1 MSEIPQSGPIQ
12 RSWQRCLHQGLS
24 RQQSAELDLLP
35 RGELTARLEGHKELI
50 ACFERFVLPLFG
62 QLLAGR
68 PCRLLLCDA
77 EGAILA
83 ASGDDGFARHA
94 ERIFLRS
101 GARWGEGSK
110 GTNAIGTAL
119 AEQSEVQ
126 VLGAQ
131 HFFAQHS
138 FLSCS
143 ACPLFGPDGRL
154 LGVLDISTEAAHHGG
169 DMLGTVRLLAMT
181 LENALLARQP
191 GWLVDLEPQS
201 LWSARLLL
209 GEEGELLGANRAGRL
224 WLGQHSFDGKQLLR
238 EGRGLRLVPEPVEGS
253 SPLPPLGSGRE
264 SLPEPSQV
272 PLKMLERGISLL
284 IEGETGSGKEHL
296 VRALHSQS
304 SRQDKPLVCV
314 NCGALPADLVEAELF
329 GYVGGAFSGARS
341 QGSQGYLRAAHGGIL
356 MLDEIGELPLSAQTR
371 LLRVLQERA
380 VTPVGS
386 TRPEPVDF
394 WLVSA
399 SHRDLAAMVAAGSF
413 REDLYYRI
421 CGWRQQLAPLR
432 DWPAHERRALILR
445 LLTEMDPALQLTREA
460 EQQLLA
466 HPLPGNVRQLKQALE
481 VACVLAEGQE
491 WVEASHLHLPAV
503 VPASALVPVPPST
516 SVTAGITSL
525 REQSRH
531 QVQQTL
537 VDCGG
542 NVSEAARRLG
552 ISRTTLYR
560 ALKACN

>member
-1 MSEIPQSGPIQ
+1 MSELPQSSPSPSPIQ
-12 RSWQRCLHQGLS
+12 RSWQRCLHQGLL

-35 RGELTARLEGHKELI
+35 QGELSARQEQHRTLI
-50 ACFERFVLPLFG
+50 TCFQRFVLPLFA

-68 PCRLLLCDA
+68 PCRLLLCDG

-101 GARWGEGSK
+101 GARWREASK

-143 ACPLFGPDGRL
+143 ACPLLGPDGQL
-154 LGVLDISTEAAHHGG
+154 LGVLDISTDAAHHDG

-191 GWLVDLEPQS
+191 GWLVDLDPQS

-209 GEEGELLGANRAGRL
+209 GEGGELLGANRAGRL
-224 WLGQHSFDGKQLLR
+224 WLGQHPFDGKQLLR
-238 EGRGLRLVPEPVEGS
+238 DRRGLRLVPDPVVIKTETQ
-253 SPLPPLGSGRE
+253 
-264 SLPEPSQV
+264 SLPATPPATAGV

-296 VRALHSQS
+296 VRVLHRGS
-304 SRQDKPLVCV
+304 SRRDKPLVCV

-356 MLDEIGELPLSAQTR
+356 MLDEIGELPLPAQTR

-386 TRPEPVDF
+386 HKPEPVDF

-399 SHRDLAAMVAAGSF
+399 SHRDLAAMVQGGGF

-432 DWPAHERRALILR
+432 QWPVRERQELISR
-445 LLTEMDPALQLTREA
+445 LLDEMDPALQLTPQA

-481 VACVLAEGQE
+481 VACVLAEGQG
-491 WVEASHLHLPAV
+491 WIDPAHLHLPEVAAM
-503 VPASALVPVPPST
+503 PAPRGAT
-516 SVTAGITSL
+516 TL
-525 REQSRH
+525 REQSR
-531 QVQQTL
+531 QRVQQTL
-537 VDCGG
+537 TECGG

-560 ALKACN
+560 ALREEG

>member
-1 MSEIPQSGPIQ
+1 MSESLQPGPGPIQ

-24 RQQSAELDLLP
+24 RQQSADLDLLP
-35 RGELTARLEGHKELI
+35 HGELSARQEQHRALI
-50 ACFERFVLPLFG
+50 ACFQRFVLPLFA

-68 PCRLLLCDA
+68 PCRLLLCDG

-83 ASGDDGFARHA
+83 ASGDEGFARHA

-101 GARWGEGSK
+101 GARWGEASK

-126 VLGAQ
+126 VLGNQ

-143 ACPLFGPDGRL
+143 ACPLLGPDGQL
-154 LGVLDISTEAAHHGG
+154 LGVLDISTDAAHHDG

-191 GWLVDLEPQS
+191 GWLVDLDPQS

-224 WLGQHSFDGKQLLR
+224 WLGQHPFDGRQLLR
-238 EGRGLRLVPEPVEGS
+238 EGRGLRLVPEADATPSCTALPGHS
-253 SPLPPLGSGRE
+253 SPVPP
-264 SLPEPSQV
+264 PQQV

-296 VRALHSQS
+296 VRALHRAS
-304 SRQDKPLVCV
+304 SRREQPLVCV

-341 QGSQGYLRAAHGGIL
+341 QGSQGYLRAAHGGML
-356 MLDEIGELPLSAQTR
+356 MLDEIGELPLQAQTR
-371 LLRVLQERA
+371 LLRVLQERS

-386 TRPEPVDF
+386 HKPEALDF

-399 SHRDLAAMVAAGSF
+399 SHRDLAAMVQSGAF

-421 CGWRQQLAPLR
+421 CGWRQQLMPLR
-432 DWPAHERRALILR
+432 RWPAAERLGLIQR
-445 LLTEMDPALQLTREA
+445 LLAEMDPTLHLTRDA

-481 VACVLAEGQE
+481 VACVLAEGVGWIE
-491 WVEASHLHLPAV
+491 PAHLHLPSVATE
-503 VPASALVPVPPST
+503 PGALPMGE
-516 SVTAGITSL
+516 VTCL
-525 REQSRH
+525 REQTRR

-537 VDCGG
+537 AACGG
-542 NVSEAARRLG
+542 NVSEAARQLG

-560 ALKACN
+560 TLREAP

>member
-1 MSEIPQSGPIQ
+1 MSELPQSIPSPSPSPIQ
-12 RSWQRCLHQGLS
+12 RSWQRCLHQGLL

-35 RGELTARLEGHKELI
+35 QGELSARQEQHRTLI
-50 ACFERFVLPLFG
+50 TCFQRFVLPLFA

-68 PCRLLLCDA
+68 PCRLLLCDG

-101 GARWGEGSK
+101 GARWGEASK

-143 ACPLFGPDGRL
+143 ACPLLGPDGQL
-154 LGVLDISTEAAHHGG
+154 LGVLDISTDAAHHDG

-191 GWLVDLEPQS
+191 GWLVDLDPQS

-209 GEEGELLGANRAGRL
+209 GEGGELLGANRAGRL
-224 WLGQHSFDGKQLLR
+224 WLGQHPFDGRQLLR
-238 EGRGLRLVPEPVEGS
+238 ERRGLRLVPEPVVIQS
-253 SPLPPLGSGRE
+253 QTRPLPAVTAG
-264 SLPEPSQV
+264 V

-296 VRALHSQS
+296 VRALHRAS
-304 SRQDKPLVCV
+304 SRRDKPLVCV

-356 MLDEIGELPLSAQTR
+356 MLDEIGELPLLAQTR

-386 TRPEPVDF
+386 HRPEPADF

-399 SHRDLAAMVAAGSF
+399 SHRDLAAMVAAGTF

-432 DWPAHERRALILR
+432 AWPQGERLGLIQC
-445 LLTEMDPALQLTREA
+445 LLAEMDPALQLTPQA

-481 VACVLAEGQE
+481 VACVLAEGQGWIE
-491 WVEASHLHLPAV
+491 PAHLHLPEVAAM
-503 VPASALVPVPPST
+503 PAPQGAT
-516 SVTAGITSL
+516 TL
-525 REQSRH
+525 RAQSRLR
-531 QVQQTL
+531 VQQTL
-537 VDCGG
+537 AECGG

-560 ALKACN
+560 ALREEG

>member
-1 MSEIPQSGPIQ
+1 MSELPQSIPSPSPIQ
-12 RSWQRCLHQGLS
+12 RSWQRCLHQGLL

-35 RGELTARLEGHKELI
+35 QGELSARQEQHRTLI
-50 ACFERFVLPLFG
+50 TCFQRFVLPLFA

-68 PCRLLLCDA
+68 PCRLLLCDG

-101 GARWGEGSK
+101 GARWGEASK

-143 ACPLFGPDGRL
+143 ACPLLGPDGQL
-154 LGVLDISTEAAHHGG
+154 LGVLDISTDAAHHDG

-191 GWLVDLEPQS
+191 GWLVDLDPQS

-209 GEEGELLGANRAGRL
+209 GEGGELLGANRAGRL
-224 WLGQHSFDGKQLLR
+224 WLGQHPFDGKQLLR
-238 EGRGLRLVPEPVEGS
+238 DRRGLRLEPEPVVIQTENQPQPAVTAG
-253 SPLPPLGSGRE
+253 
-264 SLPEPSQV
+264 V

-304 SRQDKPLVCV
+304 SRRAQPLVCV

-356 MLDEIGELPLSAQTR
+356 MLDEIGELPLLAQTR
-371 LLRVLQERA
+371 LLRVLQERS

-386 TRPEPVDF
+386 HKPEPVDF

-399 SHRDLAAMVAAGSF
+399 SHRDLTAMVQAGTF

-432 DWPAHERRALILR
+432 AWPQGDRLGLIRR
-445 LLTEMDPALQLTREA
+445 LLSEMDPALQLTPQA
-460 EQQLLA
+460 ERQLLA

-481 VACVLAEGQE
+481 VACVLAEGQGWIE
-491 WVEASHLHLPAV
+491 PAHLHLPEVAAM
-503 VPASALVPVPPST
+503 PAPRGAT
-516 SVTAGITSL
+516 TL
-525 REQSRH
+525 REQSRLR
-531 QVQQTL
+531 VQQTL
-537 VDCGG
+537 TECGG

-560 ALKACN
+560 ALREEG

>member
-1 MSEIPQSGPIQ
+1 MSELPQSSPSPIQ
-12 RSWQRCLHQGLS
+12 RSWQRCLHQGLL

-35 RGELTARLEGHKELI
+35 QGELSARQEQHRTLI
-50 ACFERFVLPLFG
+50 TCFQRFVLPLFA

-68 PCRLLLCDA
+68 PCRLLLCDG

-101 GARWGEGSK
+101 GARWGEASK

-143 ACPLFGPDGRL
+143 ACPLLGPDGQL
-154 LGVLDISTEAAHHGG
+154 LGVLDISTDAAHHDG

-191 GWLVDLEPQS
+191 GWLVDLDPQS

-209 GEEGELLGANRAGRL
+209 GEGGELLGANRAGRL
-224 WLGQHSFDGKQLLR
+224 WLGQHPFDGKQLLR
-238 EGRGLRLVPEPVEGS
+238 DRRGLRLVPDPVVIKTETQ
-253 SPLPPLGSGRE
+253 
-264 SLPEPSQV
+264 SLPATPPATAGV

-296 VRALHSQS
+296 VRLLHRAS
-304 SRQDKPLVCV
+304 SRRDKPLVCV

-356 MLDEIGELPLSAQTR
+356 MLDEIGELPLPAQTR
-371 LLRVLQERA
+371 LLRVLQERT

-386 TRPEPVDF
+386 HKPEPVDF

-399 SHRDLAAMVAAGSF
+399 SHRDLAAMVAAGTF

-432 DWPAHERRALILR
+432 AWPQGERLGLIR
-445 LLTEMDPALQLTREA
+445 CLLAEMDPALQLTPQA

-481 VACVLAEGQE
+481 VACVLAEGQG
-491 WVEASHLHLPAV
+491 WIDPAHLHLPEVAAM
-503 VPASALVPVPPST
+503 PAPRGAT
-516 SVTAGITSL
+516 TL
-525 REQSRH
+525 REQSRLR
-531 QVQQTL
+531 VQQTL
-537 VDCGG
+537 TECGG

-560 ALKACN
+560 ALREEG

>member
-1 MSEIPQSGPIQ
+1 MSELPQYSSSPSPIQ
-12 RSWQRCLHQGLS
+12 RSWQRCLHQGLL

-35 RGELTARLEGHKELI
+35 QGELSARQEAHRTLI
-50 ACFERFVLPLFG
+50 ACFQRFVLPLFA

-68 PCRLLLCDA
+68 PCRLLLCDG

-101 GARWGEGSK
+101 GARWGEASK

-126 VLGAQ
+126 VLGSE

-143 ACPLFGPDGRL
+143 ACPLLGPDGQL
-154 LGVLDISTEAAHHGG
+154 LGVLDISTDAAHHDG

-191 GWLVDLEPQS
+191 GWLVDLDPQS

-209 GEEGELLGANRAGRL
+209 GEGGELLGANRAGRL
-224 WLGQHSFDGKQLLR
+224 WLGQHRFDGQQLLR
-238 EGRGLRLVPEPVEGS
+238 ERRGLRLVPESVVVPRQTAQQGS
-253 SPLPPLGSGRE
+253 A
-264 SLPEPSQV
+264 QV

-284 IEGETGSGKEHL
+284 VEGETGSGKEHL
-296 VRALHSQS
+296 VRALHRQS

-341 QGSQGYLRAAHGGIL
+341 QGRQGYLRAAHGGIL
-356 MLDEIGELPLSAQTR
+356 MLDEIGELPLLAQTR
-371 LLRVLQERA
+371 LLRVLQERS

-386 TRPEPVDF
+386 HKPEAVDF

-399 SHRDLAAMVAAGSF
+399 SHRDLAAMVQAGTF
-413 REDLYYRI
+413 REDLYYRV
-421 CGWRQQLAPLR
+421 CGWRQQLTPLR
-432 DWPAHERRALILR
+432 AWPQGERQGLIQR
-445 LLTEMDPALQLTREA
+445 LLSEMDPALQLTPEA

-466 HPLPGNVRQLKQALE
+466 HSLPGNVRQLKQALE
-481 VACVLAEGQE
+481 VACVLAEGLGWIE
-491 WVEASHLHLPAV
+491 PAHLHLPY
-503 VPASALVPVPPST
+503 VPTEAGALPMGERAT
-516 SVTAGITSL
+516 TL
-525 REQSRH
+525 REQNRLR
-531 QVQQTL
+531 VQQTL
-537 VDCGG
+537 AACGG
-542 NVSEAARRLG
+542 NVSEAARQLD

-560 ALKACN
+560 ALREGP

>member
-1 MSEIPQSGPIQ
+1 MSELSQSSASPIE

-24 RQQSAELDLLP
+24 RRQSAELDLLP
-35 RGELTARLEGHKELI
+35 QGELSARQEQHRVLI
-50 ACFERFVLPLFG
+50 ASFQRFVLPLFG

-68 PCRLLLCDA
+68 PCRLLLCDG

-101 GARWGEGSK
+101 GARWGEASK

-126 VLGAQ
+126 VLGNQ

-143 ACPLFGPDGRL
+143 ACPLLGPDGQL
-154 LGVLDISTEAAHHGG
+154 LGVLDISTDAAHHDG

-224 WLGQHSFDGKQLLR
+224 WLGQHPFDGKQLLR
-238 EGRGLRLVPEPVEGS
+238 DRRGLRLVPEAHPVATLPGLPADAGGS
-253 SPLPPLGSGRE
+253 LGQ
-264 SLPEPSQV
+264 QV

-296 VRALHSQS
+296 VRELHGQS
-304 SRQDKPLVCV
+304 SRRAQPLVCV
-314 NCGALPADLVEAELF
+314 NCGALPAELVEAELF

-356 MLDEIGELPLSAQTR
+356 MLDEIGELPLLAQTR

-386 TRPEPVDF
+386 HKPEPVDF

-399 SHRDLAAMVAAGSF
+399 SHRDLAAMVAAGTF

-421 CGWRQQLAPLR
+421 CGWRQLLAPLR
-432 DWPAHERRALILR
+432 DWPPRERQALVRRLLAEMDSALR
-445 LLTEMDPALQLTREA
+445 LTDEA
-460 EQQLLA
+460 ERQLLA

-481 VACVLAEGQE
+481 VACVLAEGLGWIE
-491 WVEASHLHLPAV
+491 PAHLHLP
-503 VPASALVPVPPST
+503 
-516 SVTAGITSL
+516 SVATEPGVLPMGEATSL
-525 REQSRH
+525 REQTRR

-537 VDCGG
+537 AACGG
-542 NVSEAARRLG
+542 NVSEAARQLG

-560 ALKACN
+560 TLREAP

>member
-1 MSEIPQSGPIQ
+1 MSELSQSSASPIE

-24 RQQSAELDLLP
+24 RRQSAELDLLP
-35 RGELTARLEGHKELI
+35 QGELSARQEQHRVLI
-50 ACFERFVLPLFG
+50 ASFQRFVLPLFG

-68 PCRLLLCDA
+68 PCRLLLCDG

-101 GARWGEGSK
+101 GARWGEASK

-126 VLGAQ
+126 VLGNQ

-143 ACPLFGPDGRL
+143 ACPLLGPDGQL
-154 LGVLDISTEAAHHGG
+154 LGVLDISTDAAHHDG

-224 WLGQHSFDGKQLLR
+224 WLGQHPFDGKQLLR
-238 EGRGLRLVPEPVEGS
+238 DRRGLRLVPEAHPVATLPGLPADAGGS
-253 SPLPPLGSGRE
+253 LGQ
-264 SLPEPSQV
+264 QV
-272 PLKMLERGISLL
+272 PLKMLER
-284 IEGETGSGKEHL
+284 E
-296 VRALHSQS
+296 LHGQS
-304 SRQDKPLVCV
+304 SRRAQPLVCV
-314 NCGALPADLVEAELF
+314 NCGALPAELVEAELF

-356 MLDEIGELPLSAQTR
+356 MLDEIGELPLLAQTR

-386 TRPEPVDF
+386 HKPEPVDF

-399 SHRDLAAMVAAGSF
+399 SHRDLAAMVAAGTF

-421 CGWRQQLAPLR
+421 CGWRQLLAPLR
-432 DWPAHERRALILR
+432 DWPPRERQALVRR
-445 LLTEMDPALQLTREA
+445 LLAEMDPALRLTDEA
-460 EQQLLA
+460 ERQLLA

-481 VACVLAEGQE
+481 VACVLAEGLGWIE
-491 WVEASHLHLPAV
+491 PAHLHLPTVAV
-503 VPASALVPVPPST
+503 APAATTAVAGST
-516 SVTAGITSL
+516 L
-525 REQSRH
+525 RQQNR
-531 QVQQTL
+531 QRVQQTL
-537 VDCGG
+537 TECDG

-560 ALKACN
+560 ALREAG

>member
-1 MSEIPQSGPIQ
+1 MSESLQPGPGPIQ

-24 RQQSAELDLLP
+24 RQQSADLDLLP
-35 RGELTARLEGHKELI
+35 QGELSARQEQHRVLI
-50 ACFERFVLPLFG
+50 ACFQRFVLPLFA

-68 PCRLLLCDA
+68 PCRLLLCDG

-83 ASGDDGFARHA
+83 ASGDEGFARHA

-101 GARWGEGSK
+101 GARWGEASK

-126 VLGAQ
+126 VLGNQ

-143 ACPLFGPDGRL
+143 ACPLLGPDGQL
-154 LGVLDISTEAAHHGG
+154 LGVLDISTDAAHHDG

-191 GWLVDLEPQS
+191 GWLVDLDPQS
-201 LWSARLLL
+201 LWSARLRL

-224 WLGQHSFDGKQLLR
+224 WLGQHPFDGRQLLR
-238 EGRGLRLVPEPVEGS
+238 EGRGLRLLPEADATPSRAVLPGHS
-253 SPLPPLGSGRE
+253 SSVLPPQ
-264 SLPEPSQV
+264 QV

-296 VRALHSQS
+296 VRVLHRAS
-304 SRQDKPLVCV
+304 SRREQPLVCV

-341 QGSQGYLRAAHGGIL
+341 QGSQGYLRAANGGML
-356 MLDEIGELPLSAQTR
+356 MLDEIGELPLQAQTR
-371 LLRVLQERA
+371 LLRVLQERS

-386 TRPEPVDF
+386 HKPEAVDF

-399 SHRDLAAMVAAGSF
+399 SHRDLAAMVQSGAF

-421 CGWRQQLAPLR
+421 CGWRQQLMPLR
-432 DWPAHERRALILR
+432 RWPAAERLELIQR
-445 LLTEMDPALQLTREA
+445 LLAEMDPTLRLTREA

-481 VACVLAEGQE
+481 VACVLAEGLGWIE
-491 WVEASHLHLPAV
+491 PAHLHLP
-503 VPASALVPVPPST
+503 
-516 SVTAGITSL
+516 SVATEPGVLPMEEVTSL
-525 REQSRH
+525 REQIRR

-537 VDCGG
+537 AACGG
-542 NVSEAARRLG
+542 NVSEAARQLG

-560 ALKACN
+560 TLREAP

>member
-1 MSEIPQSGPIQ
+1 MSELSQSSASPIE

-24 RQQSAELDLLP
+24 RRQSAELDLLP
-35 RGELTARLEGHKELI
+35 QGELSARQEQHRVLI
-50 ACFERFVLPLFG
+50 ASFQRFVLPLFG

-68 PCRLLLCDA
+68 PCRLLLCDG

-101 GARWGEGSK
+101 GARWGEASK

-126 VLGAQ
+126 VLGNQ

-143 ACPLFGPDGRL
+143 ACPLLGPDGQL
-154 LGVLDISTEAAHHGG
+154 LGVLDISTDAAHHDG

-224 WLGQHSFDGKQLLR
+224 WLGQHPFDGKQLLR
-238 EGRGLRLVPEPVEGS
+238 DRRGLRLVPEAHPVATLPGLAADASGS
-253 SPLPPLGSGRE
+253 HGQ
-264 SLPEPSQV
+264 QV

-296 VRALHSQS
+296 VRELHGQS
-304 SRQDKPLVCV
+304 SRRAQPLVCV
-314 NCGALPADLVEAELF
+314 NCGALPAELVEAELF

-356 MLDEIGELPLSAQTR
+356 MLDEIGELPLLAQTR

-386 TRPEPVDF
+386 HRPEAVDF

-399 SHRDLAAMVAAGSF
+399 SHRDLAAMVAAGTF

-432 DWPAHERRALILR
+432 DWPPRERQALVRR
-445 LLTEMDPALQLTREA
+445 LLAEMDPALRLIDEA
-460 EQQLLA
+460 ERQLLA
-466 HPLPGNVRQLKQALE
+466 HPLPGNVRQLKQTLE
-481 VACVLAEGQE
+481 VACVLAEGQGWIE
-491 WVEASHLHLPAV
+491 PAHLHLPTVAV
-503 VPASALVPVPPST
+503 AQAATTVVAGST
-516 SVTAGITSL
+516 L
-525 REQSRH
+525 RQQNR
-531 QVQQTL
+531 QRVQQTL
-537 VDCGG
+537 TECDG

-560 ALKACN
+560 ALREVG

>member
-1 MSEIPQSGPIQ
+1 MSELLQSSPSPIQ
-12 RSWQRCLHQGLS
+12 RSWQRCLHQGLL

-35 RGELTARLEGHKELI
+35 QGELSARQEAHRTLI
-50 ACFERFVLPLFG
+50 ACFQRFVLPLFA

-68 PCRLLLCDA
+68 PCRLLLCDG

-101 GARWGEGSK
+101 GARWGEASK

-126 VLGAQ
+126 VLGAE

-143 ACPLFGPDGRL
+143 ACPLLGPDGQL
-154 LGVLDISTEAAHHGG
+154 LGVLDISTDAAHHDG

-191 GWLVDLEPQS
+191 GWLVDLDPQS

-209 GEEGELLGANRAGRL
+209 GEGGELLGANRAGRL
-224 WLGQHSFDGKQLLR
+224 WLGQHPFDGKQLLR
-238 EGRGLRLVPEPVEGS
+238 DRRGLRLEPEPVVIQTETP
-253 SPLPPLGSGRE
+253 PLPAVTAG
-264 SLPEPSQV
+264 V

-296 VRALHSQS
+296 VRALHRQS
-304 SRQDKPLVCV
+304 SRRDKPLVCV

-356 MLDEIGELPLSAQTR
+356 MLDEIGELPLLAQTR
-371 LLRVLQERA
+371 LLRVLQERS

-386 TRPEPVDF
+386 HKPEPVDF

-399 SHRDLAAMVAAGSF
+399 SHRDLAAMVQAGTF

-432 DWPAHERRALILR
+432 AWPQGERLGLIRR
-445 LLTEMDPALQLTREA
+445 LLLEMDPALQLTPQA
-460 EQQLLA
+460 ERQLLA

-481 VACVLAEGQE
+481 VACVLAEGQGWIE
-491 WVEASHLHLPAV
+491 PDHLHLPEVAAM
-503 VPASALVPVPPST
+503 PAPRGAT
-516 SVTAGITSL
+516 TL
-525 REQSRH
+525 RAQSRLR
-531 QVQQTL
+531 VQQTL
-537 VDCGG
+537 TECGG

-560 ALKACN
+560 ALREEG

>member
-1 MSEIPQSGPIQ
+1 MSELSQSSASPIE

-24 RQQSAELDLLP
+24 RRQSAELDLLP
-35 RGELTARLEGHKELI
+35 QGELSARQEQHRVLI
-50 ACFERFVLPLFG
+50 ASFQRFVLPLFG

-68 PCRLLLCDA
+68 PCRLLLCDG

-101 GARWGEGSK
+101 GARWGEASK

-126 VLGAQ
+126 VLGNQ

-143 ACPLFGPDGRL
+143 ACPLLGPDGQL
-154 LGVLDISTEAAHHGG
+154 LGVLDISTDAAHHDG

-224 WLGQHSFDGKQLLR
+224 WLGQHPFDGKQLLR
-238 EGRGLRLVPEPVEGS
+238 DRRGLRLVPEAHPVATLPGLPADAGGS
-253 SPLPPLGSGRE
+253 LGQ
-264 SLPEPSQV
+264 QV

-296 VRALHSQS
+296 VRELHGQS
-304 SRQDKPLVCV
+304 SRRAQPLVCV
-314 NCGALPADLVEAELF
+314 NCGALPAELVEAELF

-356 MLDEIGELPLSAQTR
+356 MLDEIGELPLLAQTR

-386 TRPEPVDF
+386 HKPEPVDF

-399 SHRDLAAMVAAGSF
+399 SHRDLAAMVAAGTF

-421 CGWRQQLAPLR
+421 CGWRQLLAPLR
-432 DWPAHERRALILR
+432 DWPPRERQALVRR
-445 LLTEMDPALQLTREA
+445 LLAEMDPALRLTDEA
-460 EQQLLA
+460 ERQLLA

-481 VACVLAEGQE
+481 VACVLAEGLGWIE
-491 WVEASHLHLPAV
+491 PAHLHLP
-503 VPASALVPVPPST
+503 
-516 SVTAGITSL
+516 
-525 REQSRH
+525 
-531 QVQQTL
+531 
-537 VDCGG
+537 
-542 NVSEAARRLG
+542 
-552 ISRTTLYR
+552 
-560 ALKACN
+560 

>member
-1 MSEIPQSGPIQ
+1 MSEFPQSGASPIQ

-35 RGELTARLEGHKELI
+35 QGELSARQEQHRGLI
-50 ACFERFVLPLFG
+50 ASFRRFVLPLFD

-68 PCRLLLCDA
+68 PCRLLLCDG

-94 ERIFLRS
+94 ERVFLRS
-101 GARWGEGSK
+101 GARWGEASK

-126 VLGAQ
+126 VLGNQ

-143 ACPLFGPDGRL
+143 ACPLLGPDGQVI
-154 LGVLDISTEAAHHGG
+154 GVLDISTDAAHHGG

-224 WLGQHSFDGKQLLR
+224 WLGQHPFDGKKLLR
-238 EGRGLRLVPEPVEGS
+238 DKRGLRLVPEASSGVVQPGLPAAAGGS
-253 SPLPPLGSGRE
+253 HGR
-264 SLPEPSQV
+264 QV

-296 VRALHSQS
+296 VRELHGQS
-304 SRQDKPLVCV
+304 SRRAQPLVCV
-314 NCGALPADLVEAELF
+314 NCGALPAELVEAELF

-386 TRPEPVDF
+386 HKPEAVDF

-399 SHRDLAAMVAAGSF
+399 SHRDLAAMVAAGTF

-432 DWPAHERRALILR
+432 DWPACERQALVQR
-445 LLTEMDPALQLTREA
+445 LLAEMDPALHLTDEA
-460 EQQLLA
+460 ERHLLA

-481 VACVLAEGQE
+481 VACVLAEGQGWIE
-491 WVEASHLHLPAV
+491 PAHLHLPTV
-503 VPASALVPVPPST
+503 VVAPVAPPALAGST
-516 SVTAGITSL
+516 L
-525 REQSRH
+525 RQQNR
-531 QVQQTL
+531 QRVQQTL
-537 VDCGG
+537 TECGG

-560 ALKACN
+560 ALREAG

>member
-1 MSEIPQSGPIQ
+1 MSELPQSSPIQ

-35 RGELTARLEGHKELI
+35 QGELRARLEEHRELI
-50 ACFERFVLPLFG
+50 SCFQRFVLPLFT

-143 ACPLFGPDGRL
+143 ACPLLGPDGRL
-154 LGVLDISTEAAHHGG
+154 LGVLDISTDAAHHGG

-191 GWLVDLEPQS
+191 GWLVDLDPQS

-209 GEEGELLGANRAGRL
+209 GESGELLGANRAGRL
-224 WLGQHSFDGKQLLR
+224 WLGQYPFDGLQLLR
-238 EGRGLRLVPEPVEGS
+238 ERRGLKLEAAAAPAPVS
-253 SPLPPLGSGRE
+253 TPQDPTS
-264 SLPEPSQV
+264 V

-296 VRALHSQS
+296 VRALHRRS
-304 SRQDKPLVCV
+304 SRQGQPLVCV

-341 QGSQGYLRAAHGGIL
+341 QGSQGYLRAAQGGIL
-356 MLDEIGELPLSAQTR
+356 MLDEVGELPLSAQTR

-386 TRPEPVDF
+386 HKPEPVDF

-399 SHRDLAAMVAAGSF
+399 SHRDLAAMVQAGSF

-421 CGWRQQLAPLR
+421 CGWRQSQAPLR
-432 DWPAHERRALILR
+432 QWPAWERQGLIQN
-445 LLTEMDPALQLTREA
+445 LLAEMDPALRLTAEA

-466 HPLPGNVRQLKQALE
+466 HPLPGNVRQLKQVLE
-481 VACVLAEGQE
+481 VACVLAEGQG
-491 WVEASHLHLPAV
+491 WIVPAHLHLH
-503 VPASALVPVPPST
+503 SAPQLPGGAPISMAPQAEEAT
-516 SVTAGITSL
+516 L
-525 REQSRH
+525 REQSRRR
-531 QVQQTL
+531 VQQTL
-537 VDCGG
+537 TACDG

-560 ALKACN
+560 ALREEG

>member
-1 MSEIPQSGPIQ
+1 MSELSQSSASPIE

-24 RQQSAELDLLP
+24 RRQSAELDLLP
-35 RGELTARLEGHKELI
+35 QGELSARQEQHRVLI
-50 ACFERFVLPLFG
+50 ASFQRFVLPLFG

-68 PCRLLLCDA
+68 PCRLLLCDG

-101 GARWGEGSK
+101 GARWGEASK

-126 VLGAQ
+126 VLGNQ

-143 ACPLFGPDGRL
+143 ACPLLGPDGQL
-154 LGVLDISTEAAHHGG
+154 LGVLDISTDAAHHDG

-224 WLGQHSFDGKQLLR
+224 WLGQHPFDGKQLLR
-238 EGRGLRLVPEPVEGS
+238 DRRGLRLVPEANPVAA
-253 SPLPPLGSGRE
+253 LP
-264 SLPEPSQV
+264 SLPADAGGSLGQQV

-296 VRALHSQS
+296 VRELHGQS
-304 SRQDKPLVCV
+304 SRRAQPLVCV
-314 NCGALPADLVEAELF
+314 NCGALPAELVEAELF

-356 MLDEIGELPLSAQTR
+356 MLDEIGELPLLAQTR

-386 TRPEPVDF
+386 HRPEAVDF

-399 SHRDLAAMVAAGSF
+399 SHRDLAAMVAAGTF

-432 DWPAHERRALILR
+432 DWPPRERQALVQR
-445 LLTEMDPALQLTREA
+445 LLAEMDPALRLTDEA
-460 EQQLLA
+460 ERHLLA

-481 VACVLAEGQE
+481 VACVLAEGLGWIE
-491 WVEASHLHLPAV
+491 PAHLHLPTVAV
-503 VPASALVPVPPST
+503 GPAATTAVAGST
-516 SVTAGITSL
+516 L
-525 REQSRH
+525 RQQNR
-531 QVQQTL
+531 QRVQQTL
-537 VDCGG
+537 TECDG

-560 ALKACN
+560 ALREVG

>member
-1 MSEIPQSGPIQ
+1 MSESLQPSPSPIQ
-12 RSWQRCLHQGLS
+12 RSWQRCLHQGLL

-35 RGELTARLEGHKELI
+35 QGELSARQEEHRTLI
-50 ACFERFVLPLFG
+50 TCFQRFVLPLFA

-68 PCRLLLCDA
+68 PCRLLLCDG

-83 ASGDDGFARHA
+83 VSGDDRFARHA

-101 GARWGEGSK
+101 GARWGEASK

-143 ACPLFGPDGRL
+143 ACPLLGPDGQL
-154 LGVLDISTEAAHHGG
+154 LGVLDISTDAAHHDG

-191 GWLVDLEPQS
+191 GWLVDLDPQS

-209 GEEGELLGANRAGRL
+209 GEGGELLGANRAGRL
-224 WLGQHSFDGKQLLR
+224 WLGQHPFDGQQLLR
-238 EGRGLRLVPEPVEGS
+238 DRRGLRLVPDPVVIKTETQ
-253 SPLPPLGSGRE
+253 
-264 SLPEPSQV
+264 SLPATPSATAGV

-296 VRALHSQS
+296 VRTLHARS
-304 SRQDKPLVCV
+304 SRRERPLVCV
-314 NCGALPADLVEAELF
+314 NCGALPAELVEAELF

-356 MLDEIGELPLSAQTR
+356 MLDEIGELPLPAQTR
-371 LLRVLQERA
+371 LLRVLQERV

-386 TRPEPVDF
+386 HRPEPVDF

-399 SHRDLAAMVAAGSF
+399 SHRDLAAMVAAGTF

-432 DWPAHERRALILR
+432 AWPVPERQGLILN
-445 LLTEMDPALQLTREA
+445 LLAQMDPALQLTPQA
-460 EQQLLA
+460 EQRLLA

-481 VACVLAEGQE
+481 VACVLAEGQG
-491 WVEASHLHLPAV
+491 WIDPAHLHLPAV
-503 VPASALVPVPPST
+503 AGGQSSPQGGST
-516 SVTAGITSL
+516 L
-525 REQSRH
+525 REQSR
-531 QVQQTL
+531 QRVQQTL
-537 VDCGG
+537 AECGG

-552 ISRTTLYR
+552 ISRTTFYR
-560 ALKACN
+560 HLAREGRE

>member
-1 MSEIPQSGPIQ
+1 MSESLQPGPGPIQ
-12 RSWQRCLHQGLS
+12 RSWLRCLYQGLS
-24 RQQSAELDLLP
+24 RQQSADLDLLP
-35 RGELTARLEGHKELI
+35 QGELSARQEQHRGLI
-50 ACFERFVLPLFG
+50 ACFQRFVLPLFA

-68 PCRLLLCDA
+68 PCRLLLCDG

-83 ASGDDGFARHA
+83 ASGDEGFARHA

-101 GARWGEGSK
+101 GARWGEASK

-126 VLGAQ
+126 VLGNQ

-143 ACPLFGPDGRL
+143 ACPLLGSDGQL
-154 LGVLDISTEAAHHGG
+154 LGVLDISTDAAHHDG

-191 GWLVDLEPQS
+191 GWLVDLDPQS

-224 WLGQHSFDGKQLLR
+224 WLGQHPFDGRQLLR
-238 EGRGLRLVPEPVEGS
+238 EGRGLRLVPETDATSSCTALPGHS
-253 SPLPPLGSGRE
+253 SPVLHPQ
-264 SLPEPSQV
+264 QV

-296 VRALHSQS
+296 VRALHRAS
-304 SRQDKPLVCV
+304 SRRDQPLVCV

-341 QGSQGYLRAAHGGIL
+341 QGSQGYLRAAHGGML
-356 MLDEIGELPLSAQTR
+356 MLDEIGELPLHAQTR
-371 LLRVLQERA
+371 LLRVLQERS

-386 TRPEPVDF
+386 HKPEAVDF

-399 SHRDLAAMVAAGSF
+399 SHRDLAAMVQSDAF

-421 CGWRQQLAPLR
+421 CGWRQQLMPLR
-432 DWPAHERRALILR
+432 RWPAVERLGLIQR
-445 LLTEMDPALQLTREA
+445 LLAEMDPTLRLTRDA

-481 VACVLAEGQE
+481 VACVLAEGLGWIE
-491 WVEASHLHLPAV
+491 PAHLHLP
-503 VPASALVPVPPST
+503 
-516 SVTAGITSL
+516 SVATEPGVLPMGEATSL
-525 REQSRH
+525 REQTRR

-537 VDCGG
+537 AACGG
-542 NVSEAARRLG
+542 NVSEAARQLG

-560 ALKACN
+560 TLREAP

>member
-1 MSEIPQSGPIQ
+1 MSELPQSIPSPSPSPIQ
-12 RSWQRCLHQGLS
+12 RSWQRCLHQGLL

-35 RGELTARLEGHKELI
+35 QGELSARQEQHRTLI
-50 ACFERFVLPLFG
+50 TCFQRFVLPLFA

-68 PCRLLLCDA
+68 PCRLLLCDG

-101 GARWGEGSK
+101 GARWGEASK

-143 ACPLFGPDGRL
+143 ACPLLGPDGQL
-154 LGVLDISTEAAHHGG
+154 LGVLDISTDAAHHDG

-191 GWLVDLEPQS
+191 GWLVDLDPQS

-209 GEEGELLGANRAGRL
+209 GEGGELLGANRAGRL
-224 WLGQHSFDGKQLLR
+224 WLGQHPFDGKQLLR
-238 EGRGLRLVPEPVEGS
+238 DRRGLRLEPEPVVIQTENQPQPAVTAG
-253 SPLPPLGSGRE
+253 
-264 SLPEPSQV
+264 V

-296 VRALHSQS
+296 VRALHRQS
-304 SRQDKPLVCV
+304 SRRDKPLVCV

-356 MLDEIGELPLSAQTR
+356 MLDEIGELPLPAQTR

-386 TRPEPVDF
+386 HKPEPVDF

-399 SHRDLAAMVAAGSF
+399 SHRDLAAMVQDGGF

-421 CGWRQQLAPLR
+421 CGWRQQLTPLR
-432 DWPAHERRALILR
+432 AWPQGERLGLIRR
-445 LLTEMDPALQLTREA
+445 LLSEMDPALQLTPQA
-460 EQQLLA
+460 ERQLLA

-481 VACVLAEGQE
+481 VACVLAEGQGWIE
-491 WVEASHLHLPAV
+491 PAHLHLPEVAAM
-503 VPASALVPVPPST
+503 PAPRGAT
-516 SVTAGITSL
+516 TL
-525 REQSRH
+525 REQSRLR
-531 QVQQTL
+531 VQQTL
-537 VDCGG
+537 TECGG

-560 ALKACN
+560 ALREEG

>member
-1 MSEIPQSGPIQ
+1 MSELPQSSSSPIQ
-12 RSWQRCLHQGLS
+12 RSWQRCLHQGLL

-35 RGELTARLEGHKELI
+35 QGELSARQEQHRTLI
-50 ACFERFVLPLFG
+50 TCFQRFVLPLFA

-68 PCRLLLCDA
+68 PCRLLLCDG

-101 GARWGEGSK
+101 GARWGEASK

-143 ACPLFGPDGRL
+143 ACPLLGPDGQL
-154 LGVLDISTEAAHHGG
+154 LGVLDISTDAAHHDG

-191 GWLVDLEPQS
+191 GWLVDLDPQS

-209 GEEGELLGANRAGRL
+209 GEGGELLGANRAGRL
-224 WLGQHSFDGKQLLR
+224 WLGQHPFDGKQLLR
-238 EGRGLRLVPEPVEGS
+238 DRRGLRLEPEPVVIQ
-253 SPLPPLGSGRE
+253 
-264 SLPEPSQV
+264 PENQPQPAVTAGV

-304 SRQDKPLVCV
+304 SRRDKPLVCV
-314 NCGALPADLVEAELF
+314 NCGALPAELVEAELF

-356 MLDEIGELPLSAQTR
+356 MLDEIGELPLLAQTR
-371 LLRVLQERA
+371 LLRVLQERS

-386 TRPEPVDF
+386 HKPEPVDF

-399 SHRDLAAMVAAGSF
+399 SHRDLTAMVQDGGF

-432 DWPAHERRALILR
+432 AWPQGERLGVIRR
-445 LLTEMDPALQLTREA
+445 LLSEMDPALQLTPQA
-460 EQQLLA
+460 ERQLLA

-481 VACVLAEGQE
+481 VACVLAEGQGWIE
-491 WVEASHLHLPAV
+491 PAHLHLPEVAAM
-503 VPASALVPVPPST
+503 PAPRGAT
-516 SVTAGITSL
+516 TL
-525 REQSRH
+525 REQSRLR
-531 QVQQTL
+531 VQQTL
-537 VDCGG
+537 TACGG

-560 ALKACN
+560 ALREEG

>member
-1 MSEIPQSGPIQ
+1 MSELPQSIPSPSPSPIQ
-12 RSWQRCLHQGLS
+12 RSWQRCLHQGLL

-35 RGELTARLEGHKELI
+35 QGELSARQEQHRTLI
-50 ACFERFVLPLFG
+50 TCFQRFVLPLFA

-68 PCRLLLCDA
+68 PCRLLLCDG

-101 GARWGEGSK
+101 GARWGEASK

-143 ACPLFGPDGRL
+143 ACPLLGPDGQL
-154 LGVLDISTEAAHHGG
+154 LGVLDISTDAAHHDG

-191 GWLVDLEPQS
+191 GWLVDLDPQS

-209 GEEGELLGANRAGRL
+209 GEGGELLGANRAGRL
-224 WLGQHSFDGKQLLR
+224 WLGQHPFDGKQLLR
-238 EGRGLRLVPEPVEGS
+238 DRRGLRLEPEPVVIQTENQPQPAVTAG
-253 SPLPPLGSGRE
+253 
-264 SLPEPSQV
+264 V

-304 SRQDKPLVCV
+304 SRRDKPLVCV
-314 NCGALPADLVEAELF
+314 NCGALPAELVEAELF

-356 MLDEIGELPLSAQTR
+356 MLDEIGELPLLAQTR
-371 LLRVLQERA
+371 LLRVLQERS

-386 TRPEPVDF
+386 HKPEPVDF

-399 SHRDLAAMVAAGSF
+399 SHRDLAAMVQNGGF

-421 CGWRQQLAPLR
+421 CGWRQQLTPLR
-432 DWPAHERRALILR
+432 AWPQGERLGLIRR
-445 LLTEMDPALQLTREA
+445 LLSEMDPALQLTPQA
-460 EQQLLA
+460 ERQLLA

-481 VACVLAEGQE
+481 VACVLAEGQGWIE
-491 WVEASHLHLPAV
+491 PDHLHLPEVAAM
-503 VPASALVPVPPST
+503 PAPRGAT
-516 SVTAGITSL
+516 TL
-525 REQSRH
+525 REQSRLR
-531 QVQQTL
+531 VQQTL
-537 VDCGG
+537 TECGG

-560 ALKACN
+560 ALREEG

>member
-1 MSEIPQSGPIQ
+1 MSELLQSSPSPIQ
-12 RSWQRCLHQGLS
+12 RSWQRCLHQGLL

-35 RGELTARLEGHKELI
+35 QGELSARQEEHRTLI
-50 ACFERFVLPLFG
+50 TCFQRFVLPLFA

-68 PCRLLLCDA
+68 PCRLLLCDG

-101 GARWGEGSK
+101 GARWGEASK

-126 VLGAQ
+126 VLGNQ

-143 ACPLFGPDGRL
+143 ACPLLGPDGQL
-154 LGVLDISTEAAHHGG
+154 LGVLDISTDAAHHDG

-191 GWLVDLEPQS
+191 GWLVDLDPQS

-209 GEEGELLGANRAGRL
+209 GEGGELLGANRAGRL
-224 WLGQHSFDGKQLLR
+224 WLGQHRFDGQQLLR
-238 EGRGLRLVPEPVEGS
+238 ERRGLRLVPEPVVAPRQTAQQGS
-253 SPLPPLGSGRE
+253 A
-264 SLPEPSQV
+264 QV

-284 IEGETGSGKEHL
+284 VEGETGSGKEHL
-296 VRALHSQS
+296 VRALHRQS

-314 NCGALPADLVEAELF
+314 NCGALPTELVEAELF

-356 MLDEIGELPLSAQTR
+356 MLDEIGELPLLAQTR
-371 LLRVLQERA
+371 LLRVLQERS

-386 TRPEPVDF
+386 HKPEAVDF

-399 SHRDLAAMVAAGSF
+399 SHRDLAAMVQAGTF
-413 REDLYYRI
+413 REDLYYRV
-421 CGWRQQLAPLR
+421 CGWRQQLTPLR
-432 DWPAHERRALILR
+432 AWPQGERQGLIQR
-445 LLTEMDPALQLTREA
+445 LLSEMDPALQLTPEA

-481 VACVLAEGQE
+481 VACVLAEGLGWIE
-491 WVEASHLHLPAV
+491 PAHLHLPY
-503 VPASALVPVPPST
+503 VPT
-516 SVTAGITSL
+516 EAGVLPMGERATTL
-525 REQSRH
+525 REQNRLR
-531 QVQQTL
+531 VQQTL
-537 VDCGG
+537 AACGG
-542 NVSEAARRLG
+542 NVSEAARQLG

-560 ALKACN
+560 ALREGP

>member
-1 MSEIPQSGPIQ
+1 MSELLQSSPSPIQ
-12 RSWQRCLHQGLS
+12 RSWQRCLHQGLL

-35 RGELTARLEGHKELI
+35 QGELSARQEQHRTLI
-50 ACFERFVLPLFG
+50 TCFQRFVLPLFA

-68 PCRLLLCDA
+68 PCRLLLCDG

-101 GARWGEGSK
+101 GARWGEASK

-143 ACPLFGPDGRL
+143 ACPLLGPDGQL
-154 LGVLDISTEAAHHGG
+154 LGVLDISTDAAHHDG

-191 GWLVDLEPQS
+191 GWLVDLDPQS

-209 GEEGELLGANRAGRL
+209 GEGGELLGANRAGRL
-224 WLGQHSFDGKQLLR
+224 WLGQHPFDGKQLLR
-238 EGRGLRLVPEPVEGS
+238 DRRGLRLEPEPVVIQTENQ
-253 SPLPPLGSGRE
+253 PLPAVTAG
-264 SLPEPSQV
+264 V

-304 SRQDKPLVCV
+304 SRRDKPLVCV

-356 MLDEIGELPLSAQTR
+356 MLDEIGELPLLAQTR
-371 LLRVLQERA
+371 LLRVLQERS

-386 TRPEPVDF
+386 HRPEPVDF

-399 SHRDLAAMVAAGSF
+399 SHRDLTAMVQDGGF

-432 DWPAHERRALILR
+432 AWPQGERLGVIRR
-445 LLTEMDPALQLTREA
+445 LLSEMDPALQLTPQA
-460 EQQLLA
+460 ERQLLA

-481 VACVLAEGQE
+481 VACVLAEGQGWIE
-491 WVEASHLHLPAV
+491 PAHLHLPEVAAM
-503 VPASALVPVPPST
+503 PAPRGAT
-516 SVTAGITSL
+516 TL
-525 REQSRH
+525 REQSRLR
-531 QVQQTL
+531 VQQTL
-537 VDCGG
+537 TECGG

-560 ALKACN
+560 ALREEG

>member
-1 MSEIPQSGPIQ
+1 MSEFPQSSSSPIQ
-12 RSWQRCLHQGLS
+12 RSWQRCLHQGLH

-35 RGELTARLEGHKELI
+35 QGELSARQEEHRLLI
-50 ACFERFVLPLFG
+50 ASFQRFVLPLFE

-94 ERIFLRS
+94 ERVFLRS
-101 GARWGEGSK
+101 GARWGEASK

-119 AEQSEVQ
+119 AEQGEVQ

-143 ACPLFGPDGRL
+143 ACPLLGPDGRL
-154 LGVLDISTEAAHHGG
+154 LGVLDISTDAAHHDG

-181 LENALLARQP
+181 LENALLTSQP

-209 GEEGELLGANRAGRL
+209 GEAGELLGANRAGRL
-224 WLGQHSFDGKQLLR
+224 WLGQHPFDGKQWLR
-238 EGRGLRLVPEPVEGS
+238 EGRALRLVPEPV
-253 SPLPPLGSGRE
+253 SPRPRRQDDARE
-264 SLPEPSQV
+264 LKVPGQV

-284 IEGETGSGKEHL
+284 IEGETGSGKEYL
-296 VRALHSQS
+296 VRDLHRQS
-304 SRQDKPLVCV
+304 SRHEKPLVCV

-371 LLRVLQERA
+371 LLRVLQERT

-386 TRPEPVDF
+386 HRPEPVDF

-399 SHRDLAAMVAAGSF
+399 SHRDLAAMVAAGTF

-432 DWPAHERRALILR
+432 DWPASERQALVQR
-445 LLTEMDPALQLTREA
+445 LLAEMDPALHLTDEA
-460 EQQLLA
+460 ERHLLA

-481 VACVLAEGQE
+481 VACVLAEGQGWIE
-491 WVEASHLHLPAV
+491 PAHLHLPTVAVAPV
-503 VPASALVPVPPST
+503 VPPALAGST
-516 SVTAGITSL
+516 L
-525 REQSRH
+525 REQNR
-531 QVQQTL
+531 QRVQQTL
-537 VDCGG
+537 TECGG

-560 ALKACN
+560 ALREAG

>member
-1 MSEIPQSGPIQ
+1 MSELPQYSSSPSPIQ
-12 RSWQRCLHQGLS
+12 RSWQRCLHQGLL

-35 RGELTARLEGHKELI
+35 QGELSARQEAHRTLI
-50 ACFERFVLPLFG
+50 ACFQRFVLPLFA

-68 PCRLLLCDA
+68 PCRLLLCDG

-101 GARWGEGSK
+101 GARWGEASK

-126 VLGAQ
+126 VLGAE

-143 ACPLFGPDGRL
+143 ACPLLGPDGQL
-154 LGVLDISTEAAHHGG
+154 LGVLDISTDAAHHDG

-191 GWLVDLEPQS
+191 GWLVDLDPQS
-201 LWSARLLL
+201 IWSARLLL
-209 GEEGELLGANRAGRL
+209 GEGGELLGANRAGRL
-224 WLGQHSFDGKQLLR
+224 WLGQHRFDGQQLLR
-238 EGRGLRLVPEPVEGS
+238 ERRGLRLVSEPVVAPRQTAQQGS
-253 SPLPPLGSGRE
+253 A
-264 SLPEPSQV
+264 QV

-296 VRALHSQS
+296 VRALHRAS

-356 MLDEIGELPLSAQTR
+356 MLDEIGELPLLAQTR
-371 LLRVLQERA
+371 LLRVLQERS

-386 TRPEPVDF
+386 HKPEAVDF

-399 SHRDLAAMVAAGSF
+399 SHRDLAVMVQAGTF
-413 REDLYYRI
+413 REDLYYRV
-421 CGWRQQLAPLR
+421 CGWRQQLTPLR
-432 DWPAHERRALILR
+432 AWPQGERLGLIRR
-445 LLTEMDPALQLTREA
+445 LLSEMDPVLRLTSGA
-460 EQQLLA
+460 EQQLLS

-481 VACVLAEGQE
+481 VACVLAEGLGWIE
-491 WVEASHLHLPAV
+491 PAHLHLPA
-503 VPASALVPVPPST
+503 ASAAPSSSQAST
-516 SVTAGITSL
+516 VTL
-525 REQSRH
+525 REQNLLR
-531 QVQQTL
+531 VQQTL
-537 VDCGG
+537 AACGG
-542 NVSEAARRLG
+542 NVSEAARQLG

-560 ALKACN
+560 ALREGP

>member
-1 MSEIPQSGPIQ
+1 MSESLQPSPSPIQ
-12 RSWQRCLHQGLS
+12 RSWQRCLHQGLL

-35 RGELTARLEGHKELI
+35 QGELSARQEEHRTLI
-50 ACFERFVLPLFG
+50 TCFQRFVLPLFA

-68 PCRLLLCDA
+68 PCRLLLCDG

-101 GARWGEGSK
+101 GARWGEASK

-143 ACPLFGPDGRL
+143 ACPLLGPDGQL
-154 LGVLDISTEAAHHGG
+154 LGVLDISTDAAHHDG

-191 GWLVDLEPQS
+191 GWLVDLDPQS

-209 GEEGELLGANRAGRL
+209 GEGGELLGANRAGRL
-224 WLGQHSFDGKQLLR
+224 WLGQHPFDGKQLLR
-238 EGRGLRLVPEPVEGS
+238 DRRGLRLVPESDTVPVQS
-253 SPLPPLGSGRE
+253 ALPANTGGLQSQ
-264 SLPEPSQV
+264 QV
-272 PLKMLERGISLL
+272 PLRMLERGISLL

-296 VRALHSQS
+296 VRTLHRAS
-304 SRQDKPLVCV
+304 SRRDKPLVCV

-356 MLDEIGELPLSAQTR
+356 MLDEIGELPLPAQTR
-371 LLRVLQERA
+371 LLRVLQERT

-386 TRPEPVDF
+386 HRPEAVDF

-399 SHRDLAAMVAAGSF
+399 SHRDLAAMVAAGTF

-432 DWPAHERRALILR
+432 AWSVPERQVLILN
-445 LLTEMDPALQLTREA
+445 LLAQMDPALQLTPQA
-460 EQQLLA
+460 EQRLLA

-481 VACVLAEGQE
+481 VACVLAEGLG
-491 WVEASHLHLPAV
+491 WIDPAHLHLPAV
-503 VPASALVPVPPST
+503 AGGQSSPQGGST
-516 SVTAGITSL
+516 L
-525 REQSRH
+525 REQSR
-531 QVQQTL
+531 QRVQQTL
-537 VDCGG
+537 AECGG

-552 ISRTTLYR
+552 ISRTTFYR
-560 ALKACN
+560 HLAREGRE

>member
-1 MSEIPQSGPIQ
+1 MSELSQSSASPIE

-24 RQQSAELDLLP
+24 RRQSAELDLLP
-35 RGELTARLEGHKELI
+35 QGELSARQEQHRVLI
-50 ACFERFVLPLFG
+50 ASFQRFVLPLFG

-68 PCRLLLCDA
+68 PCRLLLCDG

-101 GARWGEGSK
+101 GARWGEASK

-126 VLGAQ
+126 VLGNQ

-143 ACPLFGPDGRL
+143 ACPLLGPDGQL
-154 LGVLDISTEAAHHGG
+154 LGVLDISTDAAHHDG

-224 WLGQHSFDGKQLLR
+224 WLGQHPFDGKQLLR
-238 EGRGLRLVPEPVEGS
+238 DRRGLRLVPEASPVATLPGLAADAGGS
-253 SPLPPLGSGRE
+253 HGQ
-264 SLPEPSQV
+264 QV

-296 VRALHSQS
+296 VRELHGQS
-304 SRQDKPLVCV
+304 SRRAQPLVCV
-314 NCGALPADLVEAELF
+314 NCGALPAELVEAELF

-341 QGSQGYLRAAHGGIL
+341 QGSLRAAHGGIL
-356 MLDEIGELPLSAQTR
+356 MLDEIGELPLLAQTR

-386 TRPEPVDF
+386 HRPEAVDF

-399 SHRDLAAMVAAGSF
+399 SHRDLAAMVAAGTF

-421 CGWRQQLAPLR
+421 CGWRQLLAPLR
-432 DWPAHERRALILR
+432 DWPTRERQALVRR
-445 LLTEMDPALQLTREA
+445 LLAEMDPALRLTDEA
-460 EQQLLA
+460 ERQLLA

-481 VACVLAEGQE
+481 VACVLAEGLGWIE
-491 WVEASHLHLPAV
+491 PAHLHLPTVAV
-503 VPASALVPVPPST
+503 APAATTALAGST
-516 SVTAGITSL
+516 L
-525 REQSRH
+525 REQNR
-531 QVQQTL
+531 QRVQQTL
-537 VDCGG
+537 TECDG

-560 ALKACN
+560 ALREVG

>member
-1 MSEIPQSGPIQ
+1 MSELSQSSASPIE

-24 RQQSAELDLLP
+24 RRQSAELDLLP
-35 RGELTARLEGHKELI
+35 QGELSARQEQHRVLI
-50 ACFERFVLPLFG
+50 ASFQRFVLPLFA

-68 PCRLLLCDA
+68 PCRLLLCDG

-101 GARWGEGSK
+101 GARWGEASK

-119 AEQSEVQ
+119 AEQGEVQ
-126 VLGAQ
+126 VLGNQ

-143 ACPLFGPDGRL
+143 ACPLLGPDGQL
-154 LGVLDISTEAAHHGG
+154 LGVLDISTDAAHHDG

-191 GWLVDLEPQS
+191 GWLVDLDPQS

-224 WLGQHSFDGKQLLR
+224 WLGQHPFDGRQLLR
-238 EGRGLRLVPEPVEGS
+238 EGRGLRLVPEADATPSCTALPGHS
-253 SPLPPLGSGRE
+253 SPVPP
-264 SLPEPSQV
+264 PQQV

-296 VRALHSQS
+296 VRALHRAS
-304 SRQDKPLVCV
+304 SRREQPLVCV

-341 QGSQGYLRAAHGGIL
+341 QGSQGYLRAAHGGML
-356 MLDEIGELPLSAQTR
+356 MLDEIGELPLHAQTR
-371 LLRVLQERA
+371 LLRVLQERS

-386 TRPEPVDF
+386 HKPEAVDF

-399 SHRDLAAMVAAGSF
+399 SHRDLAAMVQSGAF

-421 CGWRQQLAPLR
+421 CGWRQQLMPLR
-432 DWPAHERRALILR
+432 RWPAAERLGLIQR
-445 LLTEMDPALQLTREA
+445 LLAEMDPTLHLTRDA

-481 VACVLAEGQE
+481 VACVLAEGLGWIE
-491 WVEASHLHLPAV
+491 PAHLHLP
-503 VPASALVPVPPST
+503 
-516 SVTAGITSL
+516 SVATEPGVLPMGEATSL
-525 REQSRH
+525 REQTRR

-537 VDCGG
+537 AACGG
-542 NVSEAARRLG
+542 NVSEAARQLG

-560 ALKACN
+560 TLREAP

>member
-1 MSEIPQSGPIQ
+1 MSELSQSSASPIE

-24 RQQSAELDLLP
+24 RRQSAELDLLP
-35 RGELTARLEGHKELI
+35 QGELSARQEQHRVLI
-50 ACFERFVLPLFG
+50 ASFQRFVLPLFG

-68 PCRLLLCDA
+68 PCRLLLCDG

-101 GARWGEGSK
+101 GARWGEASK

-119 AEQSEVQ
+119 AEQNEVQ
-126 VLGAQ
+126 VLGNQ

-143 ACPLFGPDGRL
+143 ACPLLGPDGQL
-154 LGVLDISTEAAHHGG
+154 LGVLDISTDAAHHDG

-224 WLGQHSFDGKQLLR
+224 WLGQHPFDGKQLLR
-238 EGRGLRLVPEPVEGS
+238 DRRGLRLVPEAHPVATLPGLPADAGGS
-253 SPLPPLGSGRE
+253 HGQ
-264 SLPEPSQV
+264 QV

-296 VRALHSQS
+296 VRELHGQS
-304 SRQDKPLVCV
+304 SRRAQPLVCV
-314 NCGALPADLVEAELF
+314 NCGALPAELVEAELF

-356 MLDEIGELPLSAQTR
+356 MLDEIGELPLLAQTR

-386 TRPEPVDF
+386 HRPEAVDF

-399 SHRDLAAMVAAGSF
+399 SHRDLAAMVAAGTF

-421 CGWRQQLAPLR
+421 CGWRQLLAPLR
-432 DWPAHERRALILR
+432 DWPTRERQALVQR
-445 LLTEMDPALQLTREA
+445 LLAEMDPALHLTDEA
-460 EQQLLA
+460 ERHLLA

-481 VACVLAEGQE
+481 VACVLAEGQGWIE
-491 WVEASHLHLPAV
+491 PAHLHLPTVAV
-503 VPASALVPVPPST
+503 GPAATTALAGST
-516 SVTAGITSL
+516 L
-525 REQSRH
+525 RQQNR
-531 QVQQTL
+531 QRVQQTL
-537 VDCGG
+537 TECDG

-560 ALKACN
+560 ALREAG

>member
-1 MSEIPQSGPIQ
+1 MSELPQSSPSPIQ

-35 RGELTARLEGHKELI
+35 QGELSARQEQHRTLI
-50 ACFERFVLPLFG
+50 TCFQRFVLPLFA

-83 ASGDDGFARHA
+83 VSGDDGFARHA

-101 GARWGEGSK
+101 GVRWGEASK

-143 ACPLFGPDGRL
+143 ACPLLGPDGQL
-154 LGVLDISTEAAHHGG
+154 LGVLDISTDAAHHGG

-191 GWLVDLEPQS
+191 GWLVDLDPQS

-209 GEEGELLGANRAGRL
+209 GEGGELLGANRAGRL
-224 WLGQHSFDGKQLLR
+224 WLGQHPFDGPQLLR
-238 EGRGLRLVPEPVEGS
+238 DHRGLRLVPEPATI
-253 SPLPPLGSGRE
+253 P
-264 SLPEPSQV
+264 SLPAAPAATAGV

-296 VRALHSQS
+296 VRALHLAS
-304 SRQDKPLVCV
+304 SRRTQPLVCV
-314 NCGALPADLVEAELF
+314 NCGALPAELVEAELF

-341 QGSQGYLRAAHGGIL
+341 QGSQGYLRAAQGGIL

-386 TRPEPVDF
+386 HKPEAVDF

-399 SHRDLAAMVAAGSF
+399 SHRDLAAMVAAGTF

-432 DWPAHERRALILR
+432 AWSVRERQALISR
-445 LLTEMDPALQLTREA
+445 LLAEMDPALRLTDEA
-460 EQQLLA
+460 EGQLLA

-481 VACVLAEGQE
+481 VACVLAEGQGWIE
-491 WVEASHLHLPAV
+491 PAHLHLPEAAGV
-503 VPASALVPVPPST
+503 QVPSHGA
-516 SVTAGITSL
+516 ITL
-525 REQSRH
+525 RQQNR
-531 QVQQTL
+531 QRVQQTL
-537 VDCGG
+537 AECGG

-560 ALKACN
+560 ALRKEG

>member
-1 MSEIPQSGPIQ
+1 MSELPQSSPIQ

-35 RGELTARLEGHKELI
+35 QGELSARQEQHRELI
-50 ACFERFVLPLFG
+50 ACFQRFVLPLFT

-143 ACPLFGPDGRL
+143 ACPLLGPDGRL

-191 GWLVDLEPQS
+191 GWLVDLDPQS

-209 GEEGELLGANRAGRL
+209 GEAGELLGANRAGRL
-224 WLGQHSFDGKQLLR
+224 WLGQHPFDGRQLLR
-238 EGRGLRLVPEPVEGS
+238 EGRGLRLEAPTEPRDVAI
-253 SPLPPLGSGRE
+253 PPVDA
-264 SLPEPSQV
+264 V

-296 VRALHSQS
+296 VRELHGQS
-304 SRQDKPLVCV
+304 SRRGQPLLCV
-314 NCGALPADLVEAELF
+314 NCGALPAELVEAELF

-341 QGSQGYLRAAHGGIL
+341 QGSQGYLRAAQGGIL

-386 TRPEPVDF
+386 HKPEPVDF

-399 SHRDLAAMVAAGSF
+399 SHRDLAAMVAAGTF

-432 DWPAHERRALILR
+432 DWPARERQGLISR
-445 LLTEMDPALQLTREA
+445 LLVEMDPALRLTDEA

-466 HPLPGNVRQLKQALE
+466 HPLPGNVRQLKQILE
-481 VACVLAEGQE
+481 VACVLAEGQG
-491 WVEASHLHLPAV
+491 WIAPAHLHLPAHQ
-503 VPASALVPVPPST
+503 PPLRPLAAPTALSMA
-516 SVTAGITSL
+516 AGEATL
-525 REQSRH
+525 RAQSRLR
-531 QVQQTL
+531 VRQTL
-537 VDCGG
+537 AACGG

-560 ALKACN
+560 ALRDEG

>member
-1 MSEIPQSGPIQ
+1 MSELPQSIPSPSPSPIQ
-12 RSWQRCLHQGLS
+12 RSWQRCLHQGLL

-35 RGELTARLEGHKELI
+35 QGELSARQEQHRTLI
-50 ACFERFVLPLFG
+50 TCFQRFVLPLFA

-68 PCRLLLCDA
+68 PCRLLLCDG

-101 GARWGEGSK
+101 GARWGEASK

-143 ACPLFGPDGRL
+143 ACPLLGPDGQL
-154 LGVLDISTEAAHHGG
+154 LGVLDISTDAAHHDG

-191 GWLVDLEPQS
+191 GWLVDLDPQS

-209 GEEGELLGANRAGRL
+209 GEGGELLGANRAGRL
-224 WLGQHSFDGKQLLR
+224 WLGQHRFDGQQLLR
-238 EGRGLRLVPEPVEGS
+238 DRRGLRLEPEPVVIQTENQHQPAVTAG
-253 SPLPPLGSGRE
+253 
-264 SLPEPSQV
+264 V

-284 IEGETGSGKEHL
+284 IEGETGCGKEHL
-296 VRALHSQS
+296 VRALHCQS
-304 SRQDKPLVCV
+304 SRRDKPLVCV

-356 MLDEIGELPLSAQTR
+356 MLDEIGELPLQAQTR
-371 LLRVLQERA
+371 LLRVLQERS

-386 TRPEPVDF
+386 HKPEPVDF

-399 SHRDLAAMVAAGSF
+399 SHRDLTAMVQDGGF

-421 CGWRQQLAPLR
+421 CGWRQQLTPLR
-432 DWPAHERRALILR
+432 AWSQGERLGLIRR
-445 LLTEMDPALQLTREA
+445 LLSEMDPALQLTPQA
-460 EQQLLA
+460 ERQLLA

-481 VACVLAEGQE
+481 VACVLAEGQGWIE
-491 WVEASHLHLPAV
+491 PDHLHLPEVAAM
-503 VPASALVPVPPST
+503 PAPRGAT
-516 SVTAGITSL
+516 TL
-525 REQSRH
+525 REQSRLR
-531 QVQQTL
+531 VQQTL
-537 VDCGG
+537 TECGG

-560 ALKACN
+560 ALREEG

>member
-1 MSEIPQSGPIQ
+1 MSELPQSSPSPIQ
-12 RSWQRCLHQGLS
+12 RSWQRCLHQGLL

-35 RGELTARLEGHKELI
+35 QGELSARQEQHRTLI
-50 ACFERFVLPLFG
+50 TCFQRFVLPLFA

-68 PCRLLLCDA
+68 PCRLLLCDG

-101 GARWGEGSK
+101 GARWGEASK

-143 ACPLFGPDGRL
+143 ACPLLGPDGQL
-154 LGVLDISTEAAHHGG
+154 LGVLDISTDAAHHDG

-191 GWLVDLEPQS
+191 GWLVDLDPQS

-209 GEEGELLGANRAGRL
+209 GEGGELLGANRAGRI
-224 WLGQHSFDGKQLLR
+224 WLGQHPFDGRQLLR
-238 EGRGLRLVPEPVEGS
+238 DRRGLRLEPEPVVIQTETR
-253 SPLPPLGSGRE
+253 PLPSVPAG
-264 SLPEPSQV
+264 V

-304 SRQDKPLVCV
+304 SRRDKPLVCV
-314 NCGALPADLVEAELF
+314 NCGALPAELVEAELF

-341 QGSQGYLRAAHGGIL
+341 QGSQGYLRAAHNGIL
-356 MLDEIGELPLSAQTR
+356 MLDEIGELPLPAQTR

-386 TRPEPVDF
+386 HRPEPVDF

-399 SHRDLAAMVAAGSF
+399 SHRDLAAMVQVGTF

-421 CGWRQQLAPLR
+421 CGWRQQLTPLR
-432 DWPAHERRALILR
+432 AWSQGDRLGLIRR
-445 LLTEMDPALQLTREA
+445 LLSEMDPDLQLTPEA
-460 EQQLLA
+460 ERQLLA

-481 VACVLAEGQE
+481 VACVLAEGQGWIE
-491 WVEASHLHLPAV
+491 PAHLHLPEVAAM
-503 VPASALVPVPPST
+503 PAPQGAT
-516 SVTAGITSL
+516 TL
-525 REQSRH
+525 RQQNR
-531 QVQQTL
+531 QRVQQTL
-537 VDCGG
+537 TECGG

-560 ALKACN
+560 ALREEG

>member
-1 MSEIPQSGPIQ
+1 MSELPQSIPSPSPSPIQ
-12 RSWQRCLHQGLS
+12 RSWQRCLHQGLL

-35 RGELTARLEGHKELI
+35 QGELSARQEQHRTLI
-50 ACFERFVLPLFG
+50 TCFQRFVLPLFA

-68 PCRLLLCDA
+68 PCRLLLCDG

-101 GARWGEGSK
+101 GARWGEASK

-143 ACPLFGPDGRL
+143 ACPLLGPDGQL
-154 LGVLDISTEAAHHGG
+154 LGVLDISTDAAHHDG

-191 GWLVDLEPQS
+191 GWLVDLDPQS

-209 GEEGELLGANRAGRL
+209 GEGGELLGANRAGRL
-224 WLGQHSFDGKQLLR
+224 WLGQHPFDGKQLLR
-238 EGRGLRLVPEPVEGS
+238 DRRGLRLEPEPVVIQTENQPQPAVTAG
-253 SPLPPLGSGRE
+253 
-264 SLPEPSQV
+264 V

-304 SRQDKPLVCV
+304 SRRDKPLVCV
-314 NCGALPADLVEAELF
+314 NCGALPAELVEAELF

-356 MLDEIGELPLSAQTR
+356 MLDEIGELPLLAQTR

-386 TRPEPVDF
+386 HKPEPVDF

-399 SHRDLAAMVAAGSF
+399 SHRDLATMVQAGTF

-421 CGWRQQLAPLR
+421 CGWRQPLAPLR
-432 DWPAHERRALILR
+432 AWPQGERLGVIRR
-445 LLTEMDPALQLTREA
+445 LLSEMDPALQLTPQA
-460 EQQLLA
+460 ERQLLA

-481 VACVLAEGQE
+481 VACVLAEGQGWIE
-491 WVEASHLHLPAV
+491 PAHLHLPEVAAM
-503 VPASALVPVPPST
+503 PAPRGAT
-516 SVTAGITSL
+516 TL
-525 REQSRH
+525 REQSRLR
-531 QVQQTL
+531 VQQTL
-537 VDCGG
+537 TECGG

-560 ALKACN
+560 ALREEG

>member
-1 MSEIPQSGPIQ
+1 MSELSQSSASPIE

-24 RQQSAELDLLP
+24 RRQSAELDLLP
-35 RGELTARLEGHKELI
+35 QGELSARQEQHRVLI
-50 ACFERFVLPLFG
+50 ASFQRFVLPLFG

-68 PCRLLLCDA
+68 PCRLLLCDG

-83 ASGDDGFARHA
+83 ASGDDGFSRHA

-101 GARWGEGSK
+101 GARWGEASK

-126 VLGAQ
+126 VLGNQ

-143 ACPLFGPDGRL
+143 ACPLLGPDGQL
-154 LGVLDISTEAAHHGG
+154 LGVLDISTDAAHHDG

-224 WLGQHSFDGKQLLR
+224 WLGQHPFDGKQLLR
-238 EGRGLRLVPEPVEGS
+238 DRRGLRLVPEAHPAAAQPGLPADAGGS
-253 SPLPPLGSGRE
+253 HGR
-264 SLPEPSQV
+264 QV

-296 VRALHSQS
+296 VRELHGQS
-304 SRQDKPLVCV
+304 NRRAQPLVCV
-314 NCGALPADLVEAELF
+314 NCGALPAELVEAELF

-356 MLDEIGELPLSAQTR
+356 MLDEIGELPLLAQTR

-386 TRPEPVDF
+386 HKPEAVDF

-399 SHRDLAAMVAAGSF
+399 SHRDLAAMVAAGTF

-421 CGWRQQLAPLR
+421 CGWRQLLAPLR
-432 DWPAHERRALILR
+432 DWPTRERQALVQR
-445 LLTEMDPALQLTREA
+445 LLAEMDPALRLTDEA
-460 EQQLLA
+460 ERHLLA
-466 HPLPGNVRQLKQALE
+466 HPLPGNVRQLKQVLE
-481 VACVLAEGQE
+481 VACVLAEGQGWIE
-491 WVEASHLHLPAV
+491 PAHLHLPTVAV
-503 VPASALVPVPPST
+503 APVATMALAGST
-516 SVTAGITSL
+516 L
-525 REQSRH
+525 RQQNR
-531 QVQQTL
+531 QRVQQTL
-537 VDCGG
+537 TECDG

-560 ALKACN
+560 ALREAG

>member
-1 MSEIPQSGPIQ
+1 MSELPQSSPSPIQ
-12 RSWQRCLHQGLS
+12 RSWQRCLHQGLL

-35 RGELTARLEGHKELI
+35 QGELSARQEQHRTLI
-50 ACFERFVLPLFG
+50 TCFQRFVLPLFA

-68 PCRLLLCDA
+68 PCRLLLCDG

-101 GARWGEGSK
+101 GARWGEASK

-143 ACPLFGPDGRL
+143 ACPLLGPDGQL
-154 LGVLDISTEAAHHGG
+154 LGVLDISTDAAHHDG

-191 GWLVDLEPQS
+191 GWLVDLDPQS

-209 GEEGELLGANRAGRL
+209 GEGGELLGANRAGRL
-224 WLGQHSFDGKQLLR
+224 WLGQHPFDGKQLLR
-238 EGRGLRLVPEPVEGS
+238 DRRGLRLEPEPVVIQ
-253 SPLPPLGSGRE
+253 
-264 SLPEPSQV
+264 PENQPQPAVTAGV

-304 SRQDKPLVCV
+304 SRRDKPLVCV
-314 NCGALPADLVEAELF
+314 NCGALPAELVEAELL

-356 MLDEIGELPLSAQTR
+356 MLDEIGELPLLAQTR
-371 LLRVLQERA
+371 LLRVLQERS

-386 TRPEPVDF
+386 HKPEPVDF

-399 SHRDLAAMVAAGSF
+399 SHRDLTAMVQDGGF

-432 DWPAHERRALILR
+432 AWPQGERLGVIRR
-445 LLTEMDPALQLTREA
+445 LLSEMDPALQLTPQA
-460 EQQLLA
+460 ERQLLA

-481 VACVLAEGQE
+481 VACVLAEGQGWIE
-491 WVEASHLHLPAV
+491 PAHLHLPEVAAM
-503 VPASALVPVPPST
+503 PAPRGAT
-516 SVTAGITSL
+516 TL
-525 REQSRH
+525 REQSRLR
-531 QVQQTL
+531 VQQTL
-537 VDCGG
+537 TECGG

-560 ALKACN
+560 ALREEG

>member
-1 MSEIPQSGPIQ
+1 MMSELPQSSLSPSPIQ
-12 RSWQRCLHQGLS
+12 RSWQRCLHQGLH

-35 RGELTARLEGHKELI
+35 QGELSARQEQNKTLI
-50 ACFERFVLPLFG
+50 TCFQRFVLPLFA

-68 PCRLLLCDA
+68 PCRLLLCDG

-101 GARWGEGSK
+101 GARWGEASK

-126 VLGAQ
+126 VLGAE

-143 ACPLFGPDGRL
+143 ACPLLGPDGQL
-154 LGVLDISTEAAHHGG
+154 LGVLDISTDAAHHDG

-191 GWLVDLEPQS
+191 GWLVDLDPQS

-209 GEEGELLGANRAGRL
+209 GEGGELLGANRAGRL
-224 WLGQHSFDGKQLLR
+224 WLGQHPFDGQQLLR
-238 EGRGLRLVPEPVEGS
+238 ERRGLRLRSEPVVAPRQTAQQGAA
-253 SPLPPLGSGRE
+253 
-264 SLPEPSQV
+264 QV

-284 IEGETGSGKEHL
+284 VEGETGSGKEHL
-296 VRALHSQS
+296 VRSLHRQS
-304 SRQDKPLVCV
+304 SRQERPLVCV

-356 MLDEIGELPLSAQTR
+356 MLDEIGELPLLAQTR
-371 LLRVLQERA
+371 LLRVLQDRS

-386 TRPEPVDF
+386 HKPEPVDF

-399 SHRDLAAMVAAGSF
+399 SHRDLAAMVQAGTF
-413 REDLYYRI
+413 REDLYYRV
-421 CGWRQQLAPLR
+421 CGWRQQLTPLR
-432 DWPAHERRALILR
+432 AWPQNERLGLIQR
-445 LLTEMDPALQLTREA
+445 LLAEMDPTLRLTSDA

-481 VACVLAEGQE
+481 VACVLAEGLG
-491 WVEASHLHLPAV
+491 WIVPSHLHLPA
-503 VPASALVPVPPST
+503 ASAAPSSQAST
-516 SVTAGITSL
+516 HTL
-525 REQSRH
+525 RQQNRLR
-531 QVQQTL
+531 VQQTL
-537 VDCGG
+537 ADCGG
-542 NVSEAARRLG
+542 NVSEAARQLG

-560 ALKACN
+560 TLREGT

>member
-1 MSEIPQSGPIQ
+1 MSEFPQSGASPIQ

-24 RQQSAELDLLP
+24 RQQRAELDLLP
-35 RGELTARLEGHKELI
+35 QGELSARQEQHRLLI
-50 ACFERFVLPLFG
+50 ASFRRFVLPLFD

-68 PCRLLLCDA
+68 PCRLLLCDG

-94 ERIFLRS
+94 ERVFLRS
-101 GARWGEGSK
+101 GARWGEASK

-126 VLGAQ
+126 VLGNQ

-143 ACPLFGPDGRL
+143 ACPLLGPDGQVI
-154 LGVLDISTEAAHHGG
+154 GVLDISTDAAHHGG

-181 LENALLARQP
+181 LENALLACQP

-224 WLGQHSFDGKQLLR
+224 WLGQHPFDGKQLLR
-238 EGRGLRLVPEPVEGS
+238 DRRGLRLVPEAHPVATLPGLPADAGGS
-253 SPLPPLGSGRE
+253 HVR
-264 SLPEPSQV
+264 QV

-296 VRALHSQS
+296 VRELHRRS
-304 SRQDKPLVCV
+304 SRHEKPLVCV

-371 LLRVLQERA
+371 LLRVLQERV

-399 SHRDLAAMVAAGSF
+399 SHRDLAAMVAAGTF

-432 DWPAHERRALILR
+432 AWPAQDRRALILR
-445 LLTEMDPALQLTREA
+445 LLAEMDPALQLTREA
-460 EQQLLA
+460 EQQLLT

-481 VACVLAEGQE
+481 VACVLAEGE
-491 WVEASHLHLPAV
+491 GWIEPAHLHLPEATA
-503 VPASALVPVPPST
+503 VPAPSSGAT
-516 SVTAGITSL
+516 TL
-525 REQSRH
+525 RAQSR
-531 QVQQTL
+531 QRVQQTL
-537 VDCGG
+537 AECGG

-560 ALKACN
+560 ALRGEA